1 MSGIQL
7 QILLRYTEYQPR
19 GLTAS
24 SSSGSSVSSSLSS
37 LPKAVSPGTSSLTT
51 SSPLST
57 RQLPSCDQSPR
68 EFEIDPESGPAPN
81 LPFGFSYEGRKISS
95 QQSTDSSFPLSGP
108 LPSLPEGYDED
119 GKKKNGDIQHDFLT
133 QSDSVNSEY
142 MTDRLPH
149 RTSTGGTSSASDDIF
164 APPERL
170 ITADIETERV
180 RELKSMCEKLTREKL
195 GLKKQCQDLEARLK
209 ANEMHL
215 QKMLST
221 KDDELQHANR
231 ENKKLWK
238 RIKELESQMNLLQS
252 PGGSNSHTRIR
263 SPNNRHEHR
272 ISDGFMSQS
281 HGEHQRLHDHSRR
294 TSEPTSLSV
303 PVSHHAAS
311 RPTNLPLGR
320 TPQEYENGFLQV
332 AYDHQAR
339 YRHYTV
345 SPSSD
350 CMGQQTPRSYKSVS
364 NEDLLSADDRGSVRS
379 SNSSHASFDLS
390 SLGNTHGTM
399 V

>member
-1 MSGIQL
+1 M
-7 QILLRYTEYQPR
+7 
-19 GLTAS
+19 A
-24 SSSGSSVSSSLSS
+24 
-37 LPKAVSPGTSSLTT
+37 
-51 SSPLST
+51 
-57 RQLPSCDQSPR
+57 
-68 EFEIDPESGPAPN
+68 
-81 LPFGFSYEGRKISS
+81 S
-95 QQSTDSSFPLSGP
+95 QQSSDSSFPLGGP

-119 GKKKNGDIQHDFLT
+119 GKKKNNTTSRDQHGYLT
-133 QSDSVNSEY
+133 HSDSVNSSEC
-142 MTDRLPH
+142 TSVDRLPH
-149 RTSTGGTSSASDDIF
+149 RTSTGGISSASDDIF
-164 APPERL
+164 APPERSV
-170 ITADIETERV
+170 IADIETEQV
-180 RELKSMCEKLTREKL
+180 RELKSMCETLKHEKTGLMKRCQELETRS
-195 GLKKQCQDLEARLK
+195 K
-209 ANEMHL
+209 ANEAQL

-221 KDDELQHANR
+221 KEEELQRANR

-252 PGGSNSHTRIR
+252 PGSGSHTRMR
-263 SPNNRHEHR
+263 SPIAHHEHR
-272 ISDGFMSQS
+272 ISDSFVSQS
-281 HGEHQRLHDHSRR
+281 HGAHQRSHEHSRR
-294 TSEPTSLSV
+294 ISEPTCSSLSV

-320 TPQEYENGFLQV
+320 TPHEYENGLQV
-332 AYDHQAR
+332 AHDHQSR

>member
-1 MSGIQL
+1 M
-7 QILLRYTEYQPR
+7 
-19 GLTAS
+19 A
-24 SSSGSSVSSSLSS
+24 
-37 LPKAVSPGTSSLTT
+37 
-51 SSPLST
+51 
-57 RQLPSCDQSPR
+57 
-68 EFEIDPESGPAPN
+68 
-81 LPFGFSYEGRKISS
+81 S
-95 QQSTDSSFPLSGP
+95 QQSSDSSFTLGGP

-119 GKKKNGDIQHDFLT
+119 GKKRNGTIQHGYLT
-133 QSDSVNSEY
+133 QSDSINSEY
-142 MTDRLPH
+142 TTADRLPH

-170 ITADIETERV
+170 VPADVETERV
-180 RELKSMCEKLTREKL
+180 RELKSMCETLKHEKL
-195 GLKKQCQDLEARLK
+195 GLIKQCKELEARLK
-209 ANEMHL
+209 ANETHL
-215 QKMLST
+215 QKMLTT
-221 KDDELQHANR
+221 KDDELQRASR

-252 PGGSNSHTRIR
+252 PGGSNSHHNRMR
-263 SPNNRHEHR
+263 SPIARQDHR

-281 HGEHQRLHDHSRR
+281 HGEHQRSHEHNRR
-294 TSEPTSLSV
+294 TSEPTCSSLSV

-320 TPQEYENGFLQV
+320 TPHEYENGSLQV
-332 AYDHQAR
+332 THDHQSR
-339 YRHYTV
+339 YRHYAV

-364 NEDLLSADDRGSVRS
+364 NEDLLSTDDRGSVRS